1 MFVSS
6 SSSFSIFVFLP
17 TKHKQASASTCTLES
32 ISPPTEEQPTK
43 YKQASTSH
51 SCTLES
57 ISPPTKEQL
66 TKHTRGARV
75 ILYFKSANNL
85 TEEPP
90 TKHNQTCPS
99 HPCTLRPITPP
110 DKKQPLLVYPLERC
124 AFMVCFRIYYAA
136 LFSMMIITAK
146 QGHFLNIDFMAL
158 VSYARSG
165 VLSFNLLGLC
175 PFAVCFRICYA
186 TLFSMKIIKTK
197 QEEFCAQILR
207 HFLVLPSRAWFL
219 SVCSLFV
226 FSFV

>member
-1 MFVSS
+1 MYSNAKYQFGGSIASLRGVNH
-6 SSSFSIFVFLP
+6 FIFVLCLFLP
-17 TKHKQASASTCTLES
+17 VLRFPYLYFCSFLIPLAAIRAWAGEQPTKYTQASASTCALES

-66 TKHTRGARV
+66 TKHTRGTRV
-75 ILYFKSANNL
+75 ILYFKSASNL

-90 TKHNQTCPS
+90 TKQNQTCPS

-124 AFMVCFRIYYAA
+124 ASMVCFRIYYTT

-146 QGHFLNIDFMAL
+146 QGHFLNIDFIPL
-158 VSYARSG
+158 VSSARSG
-165 VLSFNLLGLC
+165 VLSFNLLGG
-175 PFAVCFRICYA
+175 
-186 TLFSMKIIKTK
+186 T
-197 QEEFCAQILR
+197 
-207 HFLVLPSRAWFL
+207 
-219 SVCSLFV
+219 
-226 FSFV
+226 